1 LLTLSS
7 DIPVSNGANFKNDTK
22 KICNLKIT
30 GDEKFVQFPDNIC
43 SIRVAP
49 IFYLLHGGRPGPL
62 RRWRPSAVEPCRR
75 SVAESVSIAAATWS
89 AISGVS
95 TSSAAADAAAA
106 TPFVSGYAPSAVLF
120 GIIIVVIVR
129 IVRIYNPLNWILR
142 KQEKN

>member
-1 LLTLSS
+1 MAT
-7 DIPVSNGANFKNDTK
+7 
-22 KICNLKIT
+22 
-30 GDEKFVQFPDNIC
+30 
-43 SIRVAP
+43 

>member
-1 LLTLSS
+1 
-7 DIPVSNGANFKNDTK
+7 
-22 KICNLKIT
+22 
-30 GDEKFVQFPDNIC
+30 
-43 SIRVAP
+43 VAT

-62 RRWRPSAVEPCRR
+62 RRRRPSAVEPCWR